1 MWLSRSEDNEMG
13 KTKVNNK
20 SSSSLDLKLAALNE
34 TEEEAGANYNREPND
49 EMELSLNDPQKK
61 PASKVFQTGKRNMK
75 ILFGMTSFTFH
86 IIILFH

>member
-1 MWLSRSEDNEMG
+1 MR

-20 SSSSLDLKLAALNE
+20 SSSSLDLKQATLNE
-34 TEEEAGANYNREPND
+34 TEEETGANYNRKYHEPND
-49 EMELSLNDPQKK
+49 EIELSLNYPQKK
-61 PASKVFQTGKRNMK
+61 PASKVFQKRERNMK